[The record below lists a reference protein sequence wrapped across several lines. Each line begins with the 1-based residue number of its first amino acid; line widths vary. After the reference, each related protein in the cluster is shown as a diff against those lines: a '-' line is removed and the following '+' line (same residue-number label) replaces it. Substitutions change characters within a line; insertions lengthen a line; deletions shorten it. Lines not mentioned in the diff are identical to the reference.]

1 MHEAGLSN
9 RFCPSVVCRLSVRR
23 RKLKS
28 RHIDPSK
35 WSQTIAN
42 SKKNCSMCTWL
53 KSRRSVWLYF
63 GYFLLFITI
72 HNRAPPL
79 RNLRVPSRT
88 GHAVHLETCAS
99 RWPLGN
105 SVFSRSMYFT
115 GVVAIVS
122 AVFSSYFLLFV
133 TFCSTSPASQYNM
146 LYIR

>member
-1 MHEAGLSN
+1 MREAGLSN

-28 RHIDPSK
+28 HHIDPHKPSK

-79 RNLRVPSRT
+79 RDLKSPIKNRTCSAFGNLCFEMTARKQCLLTIYVLHGCCGYCFGCFFQLFPIIRNILL
-88 GHAVHLETCAS
+88 HL
-99 RWPLGN
+99 
-105 SVFSRSMYFT
+105 
-115 GVVAIVS
+115 
-122 AVFSSYFLLFV
+122 SS
-133 TFCSTSPASQYNM
+133 
-146 LYIR
+146 